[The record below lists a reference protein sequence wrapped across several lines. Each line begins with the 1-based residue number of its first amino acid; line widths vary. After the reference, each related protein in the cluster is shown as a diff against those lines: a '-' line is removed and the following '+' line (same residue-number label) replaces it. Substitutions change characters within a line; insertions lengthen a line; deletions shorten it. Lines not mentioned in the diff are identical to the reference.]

1 MASRAVAKPS
11 ATEFPAISALREP
24 HHSAP
29 SANTIVTVPES
40 GGCWSIS
47 RSGGKSLGNPAMT
60 S

>member
-1 MASRAVAKPS
+1 LH
-11 ATEFPAISALREP
+11 EQ